1 MSCEHPVP
9 LLHCLTLEGRTL
21 GPHNWSSRSQWVDVE
36 PTNEWTA
43 EQQGGW
49 ASIYPF
55 ITAPHVEGIPP
66 GLFSSLLP
74 SGAVSP
80 SASLLFQLQNPSQV
94 HLCPPPPPGRHGQ
107 QSGPP
112 PSLTPSWLH
121 SSHFWPW
128 HLVLCTAVAMI
139 FKNSEIGPDSPPLR
153 THSWA
158 FQVKPRSPTAC
169 TALCALWA
177 ACLPTASH

>member
-66 GLFSSLLP
+66 GLFSSPLRCSQPISKSSVSTPKPFP
-74 SGAVSP
+74 SPPLSP
-80 SASLLFQLQNPSQV
+80 A
-94 HLCPPPPPGRHGQ
+94 
-107 QSGPP
+107 
-112 PSLTPSWLH
+112 PSWPPWSAVWAATISYPQLASQLPFLALASSSLH
-121 SSHFWPW
+121 SSRHD
-128 HLVLCTAVAMI
+128 LQ
-139 FKNSEIGPDSPPLR
+139 K
-153 THSWA
+153 
-158 FQVKPRSPTAC
+158 Q
-169 TALCALWA
+169 
-177 ACLPTASH
+177 